1 MRTLHI
7 AATAIVVTALCA
19 GCRQPGFP
27 ADTAATPLAV
37 NNGPLIGVYEQGV
50 PMHYGLITSFA
61 VATGVTPRII
71 LYYSGWH
78 EKFWT
83 SFADAATANDAIP
96 FVEIDPTGISLA
108 AIAAGHYD
116 RYLRTYAEAVRSF
129 VRPVILSFGHEM
141 NGTWY
146 SWGAGHVRPST
157 FIAAWR
163 HVVQVFR
170 SEGTSNVTWLW
181 VVSSFNLA
189 GAPLRQWWPGAAW
202 VAEVG
207 IDGYYYRKSDTFA
220 SVFGTTI
227 VSVRSFTTEP
237 ILISETAVAPAAGP
251 GKIAGLFAGV
261 RANHLLGLV
270 WFDKAQ
276 HDPPVHLD
284 WRLENNPAMLAAFR
298 AAAKNSEDPN
308 SK

>member
-1 MRTLHI
+1 MRAAQMI
-7 AATAIVVTALCA
+7 AVAMAIATLCA

-27 ADTAATPLAV
+27 ADVATTPLAV
-37 NNGPLIGVYEQGV
+37 SSTPLIGVYEQGV
-50 PMHYGLITSFA
+50 PMHYGLITSFTA
-61 VATGVTPRII
+61 ATGVRPRIV

-83 SFADAATANDAIP
+83 SFADTATANGAVP

-116 RYLRTYAEAVRSF
+116 RYLRTYAKAVRSF
-129 VRPVILSFGHEM
+129 GRPVILGFGHEM
-141 NGTWY
+141 NGNWY
-146 SWGAGHVRPST
+146 SWGAGHVMPSAFT
-157 FIAAWR
+157 AAWR

-170 SEGTSNVTWLW
+170 WAGAANVTWLW
-181 VVSSFNLA
+181 VVSSLNA
-189 GAPLRQWWPGAAW
+189 TDAPLRQWWPGAAW
-202 VAEVG
+202 VNEVG
-207 IDGYYYRKSDTFA
+207 IDGYYYRRSDTFA

-227 VSVRSFTTEP
+227 ASVRSFTTEP

-261 RANHLLGLV
+261 RADHLLGLV

-284 WRLENNPAMLAAFR
+284 WRLENNPPMLAAFR
-298 AAAKNSEDPN
+298 AAARNSQDAG
-308 SK
+308 

>member
-1 MRTLHI
+1 MISALRLVTVTI
-7 AATAIVVTALCA
+7 AVASLCA

-27 ADTAATPLAV
+27 ANPAATPPAV
-37 NNGPLIGVYEQGV
+37 RSAPLVGVYEQGV
-50 PMHYGLITSFA
+50 PMQYGPVTSFA
-61 VATGVTPRII
+61 AATGVRPGIA

-83 SFADAATANDAIP
+83 SFADTAAAHGAVP
-96 FVEIDPTGISLA
+96 FAEIEPKGISLA

-116 RYLRTYAEAVRSF
+116 SYLTTYAGAVRSF
-129 VRPVILSFGHEM
+129 GRPVILAFGHEM

-146 SWGAGHVRPST
+146 SWGAGHVKPAT

-170 SEGTSNVTWLW
+170 SAGASNVTWLW
-181 VVSSFNLA
+181 VVSSLNLA
-189 GAPLRQWWPGAAW
+189 ASPLRQWWPGAAW
-202 VAEVG
+202 VDEVG

-220 SVFGTTI
+220 SVFGTTLA
-227 VSVRSFTTEP
+227 SVRSFTTKP
-237 ILISETAVAPAAGP
+237 VLISETGVGPAAGP

-261 RANHLLGLV
+261 RADHLVGLV

-276 HDPPVHLD
+276 HDPPVHQD

-298 AAAKNSEDPN
+298 AAAMNSEN
-308 SK
+308 AG